1 MLTLVW
7 FRRDLR
13 LADNPALVA
22 AARDGAVCPIY
33 IHDPEAK
40 DRQGGAGRWWLHHA
54 LAALDASLG
63 RHGLALIIR
72 RGPAL
77 ETLRGVIHETGA
89 EGVRWNRLYDPP
101 LIRRDRHVKQA
112 LRDAGVDVHS
122 HKADL
127 LHEPWTV
134 RTGQGSD
141 YRVFTPFWRALRR
154 LGEPEAPLAVPDL
167 QGPLARPW
175 SEPLGAL
182 GLLPRI
188 PWDTGLREAWTP
200 GEEAARRLDRFV
212 TDALPRY
219 HTDRDYPAIP
229 GTSRLSPHLHFGE
242 VSPRQVWA
250 ATTEADPEGP
260 GTAAFRTEIGWREFA
275 HHVLFH
281 HPELPDEPL
290 DRRFRGFPWRADPAG
305 ELLTAWRSG
314 CTGFPIVDAGMREL
328 RTTGWMHN
336 RVRMVAGSLLVKNLR
351 LPWQLGER
359 WFRDNLVDADPAS
372 NALGWQWVAGCGAD
386 AAPYF
391 RIFNPIRQGE
401 RFDPDGDYVA
411 RWVPELA
418 ALPPRQRHA
427 PWEAAA
433 NVLARAGV
441 RLDRDYPSPVVD
453 LRESRQAALDAFARI
468 KGD

>member
-1 MLTLVW
+1 M
-7 FRRDLR
+7 
-13 LADNPALVA
+13 
-22 AARDGAVCPIY
+22 
-33 IHDPEAK
+33 
-40 DRQGGAGRWWLHHA
+40 
-54 LAALDASLG
+54 G
-63 RHGLALIIR
+63 RHGLELIIR

-77 ETLRGVIHETGA
+77 ETLRGLIHETGA
-89 EGVRWNRLYDPP
+89 ECVRWNRLYDPP
-101 LIRRDRHVKQA
+101 LIQRDRHVKQT
-112 LRDAGVDVHS
+112 LRDEGVGVHS

-134 RTGQGSD
+134 RTGQGTD

-154 LGEPEAPLAVPDL
+154 LGEPEDRWAYPTCTGPPVP
-167 QGPLARPW
+167 PW
-175 SEPLGAL
+175 GEPLEAL

-200 GEEAARRLDRFV
+200 GEEAARQRLDRFV

-250 ATTEADPEGP
+250 ATTGADPEGP
-260 GTAAFRTEIGWREFA
+260 GTAAFRAEIGWREFA

-305 ELLTAWRSG
+305 ELLAAWRSG
-314 CTGFPIVDAGMREL
+314 RTGFPIVDAGMREL

-433 NVLARAGV
+433 DVLARAGV
-441 RLDRDYPSPVVD
+441 RLDRNDPIPVVD